1 VTGECSACGATMRP
15 GAKFCA
21 ECGVGVVSRACSAC
35 GAAGEG
41 GKFCAECG
49 TPFSAGAP
57 VGRPVGASPVAERR
71 VTSVLFG
78 DLVGFTPLSE
88 SKDSEEVRE
97 LLSAY
102 FDRCRIIVGRYGG
115 MVEKFIGDAVM
126 AVWGVPLAHED
137 DAERA
142 VRAGLEL
149 AAAVAAMG
157 AEVGAPGLAMRVG
170 IVTGEVAVTVGATG
184 EGMVAGDAV
193 NTAARVQS
201 AAEPGRVWVDDTT
214 KSLAAAAIT
223 FDDRGEHPLKGKA
236 APVRLWAAGFV
247 VAPVGGGS
255 RVDGLEAPFTGR
267 NGDLRLVKDL
277 FHGTE
282 ESRRPRLV
290 VLDGEAGVGKSRLAW
305 EFEKYVD
312 GLAAT
317 MRWHRGRCLAYG
329 DGVAFWAL
337 AEALRTRFGLLEA
350 DAGEVVAERLD
361 AGLVEFV
368 ADPSDRA
375 WLRPRLAVLLGA
387 DGTAS
392 FTREDLFTAWTAF
405 LEHLTHDDRTVVLVI
420 DEAQHADDGML
431 DFLDHLLSTAQA
443 PIFVLALARPELLAR
458 RPGLGARRTSV
469 VHLDPL
475 DAAAMADLVDGL
487 VVGLPPVS
495 RSALVARADGI
506 PLYAVETVRALIDRD
521 LVVPR
526 EGQYVPAAQGVEL
539 DLDAIGAPASLQALV
554 AARLDTLSTAE
565 RRVVTDASVLGASFT
580 LDGII
585 ALGAAPD
592 DVHELLGSLRRKEII
607 TLQTDRFSAEL
618 GQYRFVQS
626 VVRQVAYAT
635 QSRRDRTVRH
645 LAAADHLAELP
656 DPSDDLAVV
665 IARHLLDALEAAPSE
680 FTGGAALAARARS
693 YLERAAARA
702 RRVGAPGDAQRL
714 LEIALDSAEADHDR
728 ARVHLFAAEVA
739 EDAGHRADARAHAQ
753 AALTLFEL
761 IQDPIGCGRAAA
773 ALSYSTLGLSTFGD
787 NSAAVGIAE
796 AGWQAL
802 EGVAGAERAR
812 FDLALALSRAHA
824 GLGSTESELR
834 WAERMVFLAEA
845 LDDLEA
851 LAKALE
857 ALGSTYL
864 RGGAH
869 RAGVILLEAAVV
881 TAREHDYPLSLG
893 RALGNLAAF
902 LNSKDLAAALR
913 HSEQARDVAR
923 RAGVQAMEE
932 IARVNMAVGLW
943 CSGRLTDAAAALP
956 ESLESADPQRDV
968 AWPVLQAWVAEAQ
981 GMTIPPSPP
990 VSDTATDTDGQSNLA
1005 WLRSA
1010 DLARAVLTSDREE
1023 ATHLAPLVLDHL
1035 LAASGLDDDFFV
1047 LWPPAVLAALGA
1059 DDLDLAERLIA
1070 PVTDALP
1077 GQRPPAVTAQWHRLR
1092 GLLAAVRGD
1101 DPEFAETELRA
1112 GIDALATFGAVGFH
1126 AQAQEELGR
1135 WLVTQS
1141 RTDEAAPLLDAART
1155 AYAEIGAAGWL
1166 ARLDTWQ
1173 TSLQR

>member
-1 VTGECSACGATMRP
+1 MRL
-15 GAKFCA
+15 GAKFCPS
-21 ECGVGVVSRACSAC
+21 CGAGVASRACSNC
-35 GAAGEG
+35 GSPWEG

-49 TPFSAGAP
+49 TPFAGEPPA
-57 VGRPVGASPVAERR
+57 GRPVDTSPIAERR

-102 FDRCRIIVGRYGG
+102 FERCRIIVGRYGG
-115 MVEKFIGDAVM
+115 VVEKFIGDAVM

-149 AAAVAAMG
+149 VAAVAAMG

-201 AAEPGRVWVDDTT
+201 AAEPGRVWVDDATR
-214 KSLAAAAIT
+214 SLAAAAIT
-223 FDDRGEHPLKGKA
+223 FDDTGEHHLKGKA
-236 APVRLWAAGFV
+236 APVRLWAAGIV

-317 MRWHRGRCLAYG
+317 MRWHRGRCLSYG

-350 DAGEVVAERLD
+350 DSGEVVAERLD
-361 AGLVEFV
+361 AGLAEFV
-368 ADPSDRA
+368 ADPSDRE

-387 DGTAS
+387 DGTGS
-392 FTREDLFTAWTAF
+392 FAREDLFTAWTAF
-405 LEHLTHDDRTVVLVI
+405 LEHLTHNDRTVVLVI
-420 DEAQHADDGML
+420 DDAQHADDGML

-469 VHLDPL
+469 VRLDPL
-475 DAAAMADLVDGL
+475 DDVAMAQLVDGL
-487 VVGLPPVS
+487 VVGLPGAS

-526 EGQYVPAAQGVEL
+526 EGQYVPAAHGVEL
-539 DLDAIGAPASLQALV
+539 DLDAIGAPASLHALV
-554 AARLDTLSTAE
+554 AARLDTLTVAE
-565 RRVVTDASVLGASFT
+565 RRVVTDASVLGDSFT
-580 LDGII
+580 LDGIM

-592 DVHELLGSLRRKEII
+592 DVLELLGSLRRKEII
-607 TLQTDRFSAEL
+607 TLQTDRFSSEL
-618 GQYRFVQS
+618 GQYRFVQA

-665 IARHLLDALEAAPSE
+665 IARHLLDAVEAAGSE
-680 FTGGAALAARARS
+680 FEGAPALAARACT
-693 YLERAAARA
+693 YLERAAVRA
-702 RRVGAPGDAQRL
+702 RRVGAPADAQRL
-714 LEIALDSAEADHDR
+714 LEVALDSAESDDDR
-728 ARVHLFAAEVA
+728 ARLHLFAAEVA
-739 EDAGHRADARAHAQ
+739 ENAGHRADARAHAQ

-761 IQDPIGCGRAAA
+761 IQDPVGCGRAAA
-773 ALSYSTLGLSTFGD
+773 ALSYSTLGLSTLGD
-787 NSAAVGIAE
+787 NFAAVAIAE

-812 FDLALALSRAHA
+812 FELALALSRAHA
-824 GLGSTESELR
+824 GLGSLESQLQY
-834 WAERMVFLAEA
+834 AERMLFLAEA
-845 LDDLEA
+845 LDDPAA

-857 ALGSTYL
+857 ALGSTYV
-864 RGGAH
+864 RGGAPQ
-869 RAGVILLEAAVV
+869 AGVILLEAAAVI
-881 TAREHDYPLSLG
+881 AREHDYPLSLG
-893 RALGNLAAF
+893 RALGNLAAC
-902 LNSKDLAAALR
+902 LNCRDLLTALR
-913 HSEQARDVAR
+913 YGEEARDVAR
-923 RAGVQAMEE
+923 RAGLQAVEE
-932 IARVNMAVGLW
+932 ISRVNIAVALW
-943 CSGRLTDAAAALP
+943 CSGRLADAARALP
-956 ESLESADPQRDV
+956 EDLETAGPQRDV
-968 AWPVLQAWVAEAQ
+968 AWRALRLWVAEAQ
-981 GMTIPPSPP
+981 GTTLPEPDA
-990 VSDTATDTDGQSNLA
+990 DTEADTDSQFNLS
-1005 WLRSA
+1005 WLRSG
-1010 DLARAVLTSDREE
+1010 DLARAAVSGDRGE
-1023 ATHLAPLVLDHL
+1023 AIRLAPLVLEHL

-1047 LWPPAVLAALGA
+1047 LWPPAVLAALEA
-1059 DDLDLAERLIA
+1059 EDLDLADRLLA
-1070 PVTDALP
+1070 PVDTALP
-1077 GQRPPAVTAQWHRLR
+1077 GQRPPAVAAQWHRLR
-1092 GLLAAVRGD
+1092 GLVAAARGD
-1101 DPEFAETELRA
+1101 DPELAESELRA
-1112 GIDALATFGAVGFH
+1112 GIDALRTFGARGYQ
-1126 AQAQEELGR
+1126 AQAEEELGR
-1135 WLVTQS
+1135 WLVTQA
-1141 RTDEAAPLLDAART
+1141 RTDEAAQLLHTART
-1155 AYAEIGAAGWL
+1155 TFAEIGASGWL
-1166 ARLDTWQ
+1166 AKLDTWR
-1173 TSLQR
+1173 TSLQP